1 MPPAGFIISSS
12 GGDGTVVTNT
22 HIIADAIAGDSAA
35 GAAIL
40 CTLQDGRSFP
50 AQLVNFDW
58 CAPYTAPQCPFPLLW
73 HLWLH
78 IDTQTQHSVVYC
90 YSPLQH
96 RSVHDSQRA
105 VHKQQR

>member
-1 MPPAGFIISSS
+1 MHHCPFAGFIISSS

-40 CTLQDGRSFP
+40 CTLQDGRSLP

-58 CAPYTAPQCPFPLLW
+58 CAPCAPSSCHRQVLPW
-73 HLWLH
+73 HPWPDVGVSTRLCGALP
-78 IDTQTQHSVVYC
+78 
-90 YSPLQH
+90 PLQH
-96 RSVHDSQRA
+96 SSVHQ
-105 VHKQQR
+105 